1 MSDDVRK
8 VVRNEETVV
17 AGDPP
22 QQVVTQTTTGGVAP
36 VAPVVPAAPVAPVVP
51 AATVQQ
57 TTTTPPGDRVV
68 SHSEA
73 VSDINPPVEKAATV
87 GWLNAVVWFIAGL
100 IIALLAIRFVLAM
113 TGANPDAGFAELIYS
128 VTAPFR
134 APFAGLFGAPITYEG
149 AVTTGRI
156 EFETLVAMVVIALL
170 AWAITKVFALMLGTN
185 RTRTTV
191 YTDNSHRTRL

>member
-8 VVRNEETVV
+8 VVRNEETLV

-22 QQVVTQTTTGGVAP
+22 QQVVTQTTAGGVTP

-51 AATVQQ
+51 ATTVQQ

-87 GWLNAVVWFIAGL
+87 GWLNSVVWFIAGL

-128 VTAPFR
+128 VTSPFR
-134 APFAGLFGAPITYEG
+134 APFAGLFGAPITYAG
-149 AVTTGRI
+149 AAATARI
-156 EFETLVAMVVIALL
+156 EFEDLVAMAVFALL
-170 AWAITKVFALMLGTN
+170 AWAITKALALMLGTN

>member
-22 QQVVTQTTTGGVAP
+22 QQVVTQTTAGGVAP

-57 TTTTPPGDRVV
+57 TTTTTPGDRVV
-68 SHSEA
+68 SHTEA
-73 VSDINPPVEKAATV
+73 VSDINPAAEKAANI
-87 GWLNAVVWFIAGL
+87 GWLNSVVWFLAGL

-128 VTAPFR
+128 VTSPFR
-134 APFAGLFGAPITYEG
+134 APFAGLFGAPITFEG
-149 AVTTGRI
+149 VAATARV
-156 EFETLVAMVVIALL
+156 EFETLVAMVVYALL
-170 AWAITKVFALMLGTN
+170 AWGLTKLLALMLGTN